1 MKILLAVDGSTC
13 SDRAVEEVA
22 RLPWP
27 AGSEVKVLNAIGAPI
42 VPGVEPWALPP
53 TYFEDLEKES
63 LKGAQAVVDR
73 AILRLKEGEDRS
85 LKVMSEIVQG
95 SPKSAILEMAN
106 GWGAD
111 LIVVGSHGFGA
122 WHRLL
127 LGSVSHAIALH
138 AKCSVEIVR
147 CREALEERTKERGS

>member
-13 SDRAVEEVA
+13 SDRAVAEAA

-27 AGSEVKVLNAIGAPI
+27 AGSEVKVLNVIGVPI

-53 TYFEDLEKES
+53 TYFEDLDKES
-63 LKGAQAVVDR
+63 MKGAQAVVDR
-73 AILRLKEGEDRS
+73 AVSKLKEREDIL
-85 LKVMSEIVQG
+85 LKVTSEIVQG
-95 SPKSAILEMAN
+95 SPKSAILEVSD

-111 LIVVGSHGFGA
+111 LIVVGSHGYGA
-122 WHRLL
+122 WYRLL

-147 CREALEERTKERGS
+147 CREAHVESAKEPGS